1 MGHEEHE
8 IDDDTPRRLTGRD
21 AVADGVARIIGR
33 ARRSVSVYAPL
44 LEPAL
49 FNTPAVREALLRLT
63 AGGRPNA
70 ARILVEQGD
79 ATIRNNGR
87 IVDLAQR
94 ISDFVQIRQLGE
106 ESPATMEM
114 YVLID
119 RDGYLHQKDF
129 GTTQCIIDFST
140 ASQRGALARRFDQ
153 LWERSEP
160 IPGLH
165 VTGLSR

>member
-1 MGHEEHE
+1 MGNEGHDIGDNAPH
-8 IDDDTPRRLTGRD
+8 RLVGRD
-21 AVADGVARIIGR
+21 AVATGVADILGR
-33 ARRSVSVYAPL
+33 AHRFVSIYAPM
-44 LEPAL
+44 LEPTY
-49 FNTPAVREALLRLT
+49 FNTPAVREALAHLT

-79 ATIRNNGR
+79 ATVRNNGR
-87 IVDLAQR
+87 IADLAQR
-94 ISDFVQIRQLGE
+94 MSGFVQIRELSE
-106 ESPATMEM
+106 ETPATMEM

-119 RDGYLHQKDF
+119 RDGYLHQKDT
-129 GTTQCIIDFST
+129 GTPQCIIDFST

-153 LWERSEP
+153 LWERSQP